1 MTTWTKRTSKP
12 LPRRRGSAL
21 LAVLWLSAALS
32 AIAYSLANT
41 VRAEV
46 ERTSTDVDGLRS
58 YYLARAGV
66 ERGILYMQWGNGA
79 PPNAPFKYKPG
90 MPLLPF
96 TFPSGQALVEIIPE
110 TAKLNINTAAPLEL
124 FRLLLALGTDPPRAE
139 QIVAAIVDWRS
150 PAAGT
155 PFDAFYQ
162 SLTPSFRARHASF
175 EETEEL
181 LLLRGMTREL
191 YYGGYYH
198 DANGRLVPH
207 GGLRDCVSV
216 FGSKG
221 ARSESRLSLDRN
233 RAVQKDP
240 PVVARATRRSGSF
253 LPLLHPCVV
262 AAMMR
267 RRRSDELSGGRARFH
282 IGEARP
288 AAPRPIPPCRPVRR
302 ANCVRQTAKQPRVR
316 RPARGLLFIAGI
328 RKQTRGPAMRGAAEG
343 LAEGTTTH
351 QTSLRFSPVS
361 PTVPTMIVVVRI
373 RREGGSVGKHWA
385 LHTRLALGAA
395 GEAKRRLC
403 AVGHI
408 LSGRSWATVKALK
421 RGNRAMKKFIAL
433 AILVG
438 LVLLGGTATT
448 VVLDTEAAWVDGCNG
463 KNC

>member
-110 TAKLNINTAAPLEL
+110 TAKLNINTAAPPEL
-124 FRLLLALGTDPPRAE
+124 FRLLLALGTEPPRAE

-221 ARSESRLSLDRN
+221 AFDVN
-233 RAVQKDP
+233 TAAPAVLVTLGLP
-240 PVVARATRRSGSF
+240 PEAAAAIVARRRVVPFLSAGEVAQLIGGSPALARLRVGGNF
-253 LPLLHPCVV
+253 IFTLRSTARIMLPNGQLSD
-262 AAMMR
+262 MR
-267 RRRSDELSGGRARFH
+267 R
-282 IGEARP
+282 
-288 AAPRPIPPCRPVRR
+288 
-302 ANCVRQTAKQPRVR
+302 
-316 RPARGLLFIAGI
+316 
-328 RKQTRGPAMRGAAEG
+328 
-343 LAEGTTTH
+343 
-351 QTSLRFSPVS
+351 
-361 PTVPTMIVVVRI
+361 TV
-373 RREGGSVGKHWA
+373 
-385 LHTRLALGAA
+385 
-395 GEAKRRLC
+395 
-403 AVGHI
+403 
-408 LSGRSWATVKALK
+408 
-421 RGNRAMKKFIAL
+421 
-433 AILVG
+433 
-438 LVLLGGTATT
+438 ATT
-448 VVLDTEAAWVDGCNG
+448 VIFRPDEDIKLQTLRWYDNAWIP
-463 KNC
+463 